1 MSRRMHAQMYITG
14 ISACSSHQLGNV
26 TQVLPEGVTLEL
38 AEIADLPLIN
48 TDLEE
53 DMGAGETR

>member
-1 MSRRMHAQMYITG
+1 
-14 ISACSSHQLGNV
+14 
-26 TQVLPEGVTLEL
+26 VLPEGVTMEL

-53 DMGAGETR
+53 DLEGGVTR

>member
-1 MSRRMHAQMYITG
+1 M
-14 ISACSSHQLGNV
+14 
-26 TQVLPEGVTLEL
+26 TLEL

-53 DMGAGETR
+53 DVGGGETRCAQLNMCQGTYM

>member
-1 MSRRMHAQMYITG
+1 M
-14 ISACSSHQLGNV
+14 
-26 TQVLPEGVTLEL
+26 LPEGVTLEL

-53 DMGAGETR
+53 DVGGGETR

>member
-1 MSRRMHAQMYITG
+1 MHVG
-14 ISACSSHQLGNV
+14 CISCKLTCV
-26 TQVLPEGVTLEL
+26 PRQVLPDGVTLEL

-53 DMGAGETR
+53 DVGGGETR